1 MTNSERVQ
9 KFIKENYDEIKV
21 RVPKGKREEYKE
33 HAESRGESL
42 NAFIKR
48 AIEHQIEDDNRK

>member
-1 MTNSERVQ
+1 MTNSERVT

-21 RVPKGKREEYKE
+21 RVPKGKREEYKD
-33 HAESRGESL
+33 HAEAHGESL

-48 AIEHQIEDDNRK
+48 AIEHQMEEDNRK